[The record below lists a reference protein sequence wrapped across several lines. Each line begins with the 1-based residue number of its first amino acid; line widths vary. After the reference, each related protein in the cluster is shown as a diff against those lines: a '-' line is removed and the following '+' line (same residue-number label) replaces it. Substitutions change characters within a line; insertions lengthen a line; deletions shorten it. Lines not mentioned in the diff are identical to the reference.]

1 MVALVDTFVVMSKHT
16 SPTVRTP
23 SRVIVYSTTYCP
35 YCVRAT
41 HLLRRRG
48 IAFEEIDVTRDH
60 ETRAW
65 LVKTT
70 GRRTVPQIFIDGAP
84 IGGSDEL
91 AALDRSGELARLLGV
106 AA

>member
-1 MVALVDTFVVMSKHT
+1 MVGRLGTCGYMSKHT

-48 IAFEEIDVTRDH
+48 IAFEEIDVTHDH

-70 GRRTVPQIFIDGAP
+70 GRRTVPQIFIDGAS

-91 AALDRSGELARLLGV
+91 AALD
-106 AA
+106 AAGKLRDLEGAAA